1 MKQTFLEGESPAL
14 TSRLVET
21 LSEPSQKLFAKC
33 FAKIDIDIWLLTF
46 FGRKLHRNYLT
57 SSKFDPK
64 MMRISWKQG
73 YHIFND

>member
-33 FAKIDIDIWLLTF
+33 FAKIDIDI
-46 FGRKLHRNYLT
+46 
-57 SSKFDPK
+57 
-64 MMRISWKQG
+64 
-73 YHIFND
+73 